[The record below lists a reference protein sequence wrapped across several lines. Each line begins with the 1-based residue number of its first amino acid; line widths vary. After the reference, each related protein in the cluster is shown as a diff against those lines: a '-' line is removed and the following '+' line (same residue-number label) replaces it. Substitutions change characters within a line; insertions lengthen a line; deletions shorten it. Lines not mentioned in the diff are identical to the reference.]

1 MWDSLDPRSLDA
13 REPGPVAD
21 PRDTDERDAH
31 DTFTAG
37 LDLPRGRE
45 REHVYVRDQS
55 YRLRGSEARTLAIV
69 GAFRVV
75 PASDLRD
82 ASGRAADLR
91 HGDLER
97 LRSAGLIRRVAPME
111 GERRTDLVSL
121 TERGRELLER
131 HRDPEHQAAQRFY
144 AGPAKARELA
154 HDAQL
159 YRAYLR
165 AAERLQ
171 SEGARI
177 KRVILDDELKREY
190 QVFLHEGNR
199 DRPDSDGRP
208 TRTAAEVG
216 DWAEMHDLP
225 VLDDQVQF
233 PDFRIEYEWPDGRRE
248 REDVE
253 VLTPH
258 YRGAH
263 AAAKARS
270 GFTCYRTSN
279 VRVGGTSSRNG
290 KGDRPFDP
298 DLAEEF
304 LR

>member
-1 MWDSLDPRSLDA
+1 MWDSLDPRSIET
-13 REPGPVAD
+13 REPGPTSD
-21 PRDTDERDAH
+21 PRDEGERDPR

-45 REHVYVRDQS
+45 REHVYVHDQV
-55 YRLRGSEARTLAIV
+55 YKLRGSEVRTLATL
-69 GAFRVV
+69 GTFRVV

-82 ASGRAADLR
+82 ADGRPGDLR

-97 LRSAGLIRRVAPME
+97 LRSTGLIRRVAPME
-111 GERRTDLVSL
+111 GHRRTDLVSL
-121 TERGRELLER
+121 TTRGRELLER
-131 HRDPEHQAAQRFY
+131 HRDPEHEPSHRFY
-144 AGPAKARELA
+144 AGPAKTRELA
-154 HDAQL
+154 HDGQL
-159 YRAYLR
+159 YRAYLD

-171 SEGARI
+171 SQGARI
-177 KRVILDDELKREY
+177 ERVILDDELKREY
-190 QVFLHEGNR
+190 QTFLQDGNR

-208 TRTAAEVG
+208 TRTAADVRE
-216 DWAEMHDLP
+216 WADMHDLP

-233 PDFRIEYEWPDGRRE
+233 PDFRIEYEWPDGRHD

-270 GFTCYRTSN
+270 GFSCYRSSGA
-279 VRVGGTSSRNG
+279 RVGGSARNG
-290 KGDRPFDP
+290 GGSPPFDP
-298 DLAEEF
+298 DLAKEF

>member
-1 MWDSLDPRSLDA
+1 MSDSLDPRSFET
-13 REPGPVAD
+13 RELRPASD
-21 PRDTDERDAH
+21 PRDADERDPR

-45 REHVYVRDQS
+45 REHVYEHDQV
-55 YRLRGSEARTLAIV
+55 YKLRGSEVRALATI
-69 GAFRVV
+69 GTFRVV

-82 ASGRAADLR
+82 ADGRAGDLR

-97 LRSAGLIRRVAPME
+97 LRSAGLVRNVAPAE
-111 GERRTDLVSL
+111 GARRTELVSL
-121 TERGRELLER
+121 TQRGRELLER
-131 HRDPEHQAAQRFY
+131 HRDAEHQPTQRFY
-144 AGPAKARELA
+144 AGPAKARELT

-171 SEGARI
+171 SQGARVE
-177 KRVILDDELKREY
+177 RVILDDELKREY
-190 QVFLHEGNR
+190 QAFLQEGNR

-208 TRTAAEVG
+208 TRTVGEVR
-216 DWAEMHDLP
+216 DWADTHELP
-225 VLDDQVQF
+225 VLDDHVQF
-233 PDFRIEYEWPDGRRE
+233 PDFRIEYEWPDGCRE

-263 AAAKARS
+263 AAAKAGS
-270 GFTCYRTSN
+270 GFSCYRGSSA
-279 VRVGGTSSRNG
+279 RVGGTSGRSGR
-290 KGDRPFDP
+290 GDRPFDP
-298 DLAEEF
+298 DVAEEF
-304 LR
+304 L